1 VFVVNVPRQRSDL
14 TDRLGCATFA
24 DGCVEVNEF
33 GQTSVSGV
41 YAAGDM
47 ARRASVP
54 MPMAAVIAAAA
65 SGTVTA
71 AVIDQDLLCADFGL
85 PNPLRA
91 GKGLIMESADLAQT
105 AAAPPK
111 RRSNVPL
118 ATAGLLIG
126 MLLSVLDQTVV
137 AIALPDIAADLGG
150 MDAIGWIVTSYMLA
164 STATGALYGRISDRF
179 GRCPVFVTAVAVFV
193 AGSALCGLAQ
203 TTPQLIAARTF
214 QGIGAGA
221 LFVLPT
227 IALSELY
234 PQHLRSRVQGLTGGI
249 FALASVG
256 GPLAGGAITDTWGWR
271 WIFYINLPLGLL
283 AMALTA
289 SALRL
294 PKPGGDGKV
303 DLAGAVLIAG
313 ATVSLL
319 LVAEWGGRT
328 YAWTSGVILALIGA
342 VALLAALFVWW
353 ERRTANPLLPLRL
366 FADPT
371 LRVALPATAL
381 LGTLLGGS
389 IVYLPTYLQAA
400 YGMAATQA
408 GLALN
413 PYVLTFMVVS
423 SLAGARVGASGRI
436 KPYLLAGSAIAVLGF
451 ALLSRL
457 TPDASYALL
466 AVEIAMLGVGFGLLM
481 QNLVVVAQNAAS
493 PADLAAATSAAVSVR
508 GLGLSLARR
517 GDLRH
522 PPGPGTPGPEPEP
535 GGDRRRH
542 PGRPVLGRP
551 GCRRPGGAD
560 GPAAPEGSAPNVRR
574 GDGMST
580 GRQTIMMEGCET
592 VRTLL
597 ADARLS
603 SAPPTGRWAS
613 AALRYHSNREQP
625 PPSHPL
631 LTWTFHHRGPAMTPT
646 PAGHTP
652 ALAGDPRA
660 LPAALHHGAHAPP

>member
-1 VFVVNVPRQRSDL
+1 MV
-14 TDRLGCATFA
+14 
-24 DGCVEVNEF
+24 
-33 GQTSVSGV
+33 
-41 YAAGDM
+41 
-47 ARRASVP
+47 
-54 MPMAAVIAAAA
+54 
-65 SGTVTA
+65 
-71 AVIDQDLLCADFGL
+71 
-85 PNPLRA
+85 
-91 GKGLIMESADLAQT
+91 SADLAQT
-105 AAAPPK
+105 AAPSK
-111 RRSNVPL
+111 GSNVPL

-179 GRCPVFVTAVAVFV
+179 GRRQVFVTAVAVFV
-193 AGSALCGLAQ
+193 VGSALCGLAQ

-214 QGIGAGA
+214 QGFGAGA

-234 PQHLRSRVQGLTGGI
+234 PQHLRSRVQGFTGGV

-256 GPLAGGAITDTWGWR
+256 GPLAGGAITDAWGWR

-289 SALRL
+289 FALQL

-328 YAWTSGVILALIGA
+328 YAWTSGVIVALIGA
-342 VALLAALFVWW
+342 VAVLAALFGWR
-353 ERRTANPLLPLRL
+353 ERRAANPLLPLRL

-381 LGTLLGGS
+381 LGALLGGS

-400 YGMAATQA
+400 YGMGATQA

-413 PYVLTFMVVS
+413 PYVLTFMAVS
-423 SLAGARVGASGRI
+423 SLAGARIGASGRF
-436 KPYLLAGSAIAVLGF
+436 KPYLIAGAAIAVLGF

-457 TPDASYALL
+457 TPDTPYALL
-466 AVEIAMLGVGFGLLM
+466 AVEIAVLGVGFGLLM

-493 PADLAAATSAAVSVR
+493 PADLAATTSAAVSVR
-508 GLGLSLARR
+508 GLGLSLGVAVF
-517 GDLRH
+517 G
-522 PPGPGTPGPEPEP
+522 
-535 GGDRRRH
+535 
-542 PGRPVLGRP
+542 
-551 GCRRPGGAD
+551 
-560 GPAAPEGSAPNVRR
+560 
-574 GDGMST
+574 
-580 GRQTIMMEGCET
+580 
-592 VRTLL
+592 TLL
-597 ADARLS
+597 ARELQGR
-603 SAPPTGRWAS
+603 APSPVAT
-613 AALRYHSNREQP
+613 AAAIPDVLF
-625 PPSHPL
+625 
-631 LTWTFHHRGPAMTPT
+631 WGA
-646 PAGHTP
+646 
-652 ALAGDPRA
+652 
-660 LPAALHHGAHAPP
+660 PAAAVLVTLMALLPRKAQHPTSGEATA

>member
-1 VFVVNVPRQRSDL
+1 MV
-14 TDRLGCATFA
+14 
-24 DGCVEVNEF
+24 
-33 GQTSVSGV
+33 
-41 YAAGDM
+41 
-47 ARRASVP
+47 
-54 MPMAAVIAAAA
+54 
-65 SGTVTA
+65 
-71 AVIDQDLLCADFGL
+71 
-85 PNPLRA
+85 
-91 GKGLIMESADLAQT
+91 SADLAQT
-105 AAAPPK
+105 AAPSK
-111 RRSNVPL
+111 GSNVPL

-179 GRCPVFVTAVAVFV
+179 GRRQVFVTAVAVFV
-193 AGSALCGLAQ
+193 VGSALCGLAQ
-203 TTPQLIAARTF
+203 TTPQLIAARTT
-214 QGIGAGA
+214 QGFGAGA

-234 PQHLRSRVQGLTGGI
+234 PQHLRSRVQGFTGGV

-256 GPLAGGAITDTWGWR
+256 GPLAGGAITDAWGWR

-289 SALRL
+289 FALRL

-342 VALLAALFVWW
+342 VAVLAALFGWR
-353 ERRTANPLLPLRL
+353 ERRAANPLLPLRL

-381 LGTLLGGS
+381 LGALLGGS

-400 YGMAATQA
+400 YGMGATQA

-413 PYVLTFMVVS
+413 PYVLTFMAVS
-423 SLAGARVGASGRI
+423 SLAGARIGASGRF
-436 KPYLLAGSAIAVLGF
+436 KPYLIAGAAIAVLGF

-457 TPDASYALL
+457 TPDTPYALL
-466 AVEIAMLGVGFGLLM
+466 AVEIAVLGVGFGLLM

-493 PADLAAATSAAVSVR
+493 PADLAATTSAAVSVR
-508 GLGLSLARR
+508 GLGLSLGVAVF
-517 GDLRH
+517 G
-522 PPGPGTPGPEPEP
+522 
-535 GGDRRRH
+535 
-542 PGRPVLGRP
+542 
-551 GCRRPGGAD
+551 
-560 GPAAPEGSAPNVRR
+560 
-574 GDGMST
+574 
-580 GRQTIMMEGCET
+580 
-592 VRTLL
+592 TLL
-597 ADARLS
+597 ARELQGR
-603 SAPPTGRWAS
+603 APSPVAT
-613 AALRYHSNREQP
+613 AAAIPDVLF
-625 PPSHPL
+625 
-631 LTWTFHHRGPAMTPT
+631 WGA
-646 PAGHTP
+646 
-652 ALAGDPRA
+652 
-660 LPAALHHGAHAPP
+660 PAAAVLVTLMALLPRKAQHPTSGEATA